1 LKFVEFTGARTMNL
15 KAAEIA
21 WMLAMEHNRLHKA
34 LTAICKPKDDEEY
47 NVLKKRFFRSMY
59 RMTVQILEAP
69 DTANEQFKEFLS
81 RTLDEEPRATEGL

>member
-1 LKFVEFTGARTMNL
+1 MS
-15 KAAEIA
+15 
-21 WMLAMEHNRLHKA
+21 

-47 NVLKKRFFRSMY
+47 NVLKKRLFRSMY
-59 RMTVQILEAP
+59 RMTLQILEAP

>member
-1 LKFVEFTGARTMNL
+1 MNL

-21 WMLAMEHNRLHKA
+21 WLLAMEHNRLHKA
-34 LTAICKPKDDEEY
+34 LTAVVQTKDNEEY
-47 NVLKKRFFRSMY
+47 DVLKKRFFRWLY
-59 RMTVQILEAP
+59 RNIVRILEAP